1 MTDRNITNFVM
12 LFLGS
17 KHPGFALQVVVDLSQ
32 FAAGLTASGRDAITE
47 EIQ

>member
-1 MTDRNITNFVM
+1 
-12 LFLGS
+12 LFTKIEGNAHAQ

-32 FAAGLTASGRDAITE
+32 FAAGLTTSGRDGITE